1 MNNKNN
7 ELPMMGGML
16 SGSAFLPTEEVSKC
30 ASFRDA
36 VLLAWRSR
44 RAMGMTKARLAE
56 VCELLPQHLS
66 DYLSNDEVNPKGQRR
81 RSLPADKIAAFEA
94 AVGNRAITQYL
105 VRQVNLN
112 LMEEWQAQMA
122 KKVA

>member
-1 MNNKNN
+1 MNSE
-7 ELPMMGGML
+7 ELQMMGGAVNG
-16 SGSAFLPTEEVSKC
+16 SGFLPTSEIAAC

-36 VLLAWRSR
+36 VLLAWSNR
-44 RAMGMTKARLAE
+44 RIKGMTKARLAE

-66 DYLSNDEVNPKGQRR
+66 DYLSSDDVNPKGQRR

-105 VRQVNLN
+105 VRKVDLN
-112 LMEEWQAQMA
+112 LMEEWQAQMG

>member
-1 MNNKNN
+1 MNNNS
-7 ELPMMGGML
+7 ELPMVGGMVR
-16 SGSAFLPTEEVSKC
+16 GCDFLPSADVGAC

-36 VLLAWRSR
+36 VVLAWRSR
-44 RAMGMTKARLAE
+44 RVKAMTRQRLAE
-56 VCELLPQHLS
+56 LAELLPQHLS
-66 DYLSNDEVNPKGQRR
+66 DYLSKDELNPKGQRR
-81 RSLPADKIAAFEA
+81 RSLPAEKIAAFEA

-105 VRQVNLN
+105 VRQVSLN